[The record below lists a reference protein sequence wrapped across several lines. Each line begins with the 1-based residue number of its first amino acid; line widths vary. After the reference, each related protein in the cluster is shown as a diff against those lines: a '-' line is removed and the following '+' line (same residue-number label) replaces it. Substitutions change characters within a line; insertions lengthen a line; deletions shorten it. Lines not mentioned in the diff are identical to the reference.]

1 MNYEIVKL
9 KEKIVV
15 GIAARTNNYDSNM
28 STVIGELWNRFYSE
42 NIYDSISNKKND
54 KALGIY
60 TDYEGDEKD
69 NYTVLTACEVNS
81 IPANNNNLSV
91 CKIPEGNYAKFVI
104 KGDMY
109 KAVADAWQEIWQMN
123 LPRTFIYDFE
133 EYQNDDMNNAEIH
146 IYIGIKSDEEK
157 K

>member
-1 MNYEIVKL
+1 MNYEIVTL
-9 KEKIVV
+9 KEKTVV
-15 GIAARTNNYDSNM
+15 GIAAKTNNYDPNM
-28 STVIGELWNRFYSE
+28 GTVIGGLWNRFYGE
-42 NIYDSISNKKND
+42 KIYDSIPDKKNN

-69 NYTVLTACEVNS
+69 NYTVLVACEVNS
-81 IPANNNNLSV
+81 TPANNNSLSV
-91 CKIPEGNYAKFVI
+91 RKIPEGNYAKFVV

-109 KAVADAWQEIWQMN
+109 KAVADAWQKIWQMN

-146 IYIGIKSDEEK
+146 IYIGIKSDKEK

>member
-9 KEKIVV
+9 KEKTVV

-69 NYTVLTACEVNS
+69 NYSVL
-81 IPANNNNLSV
+81 
-91 CKIPEGNYAKFVI
+91 
-104 KGDMY
+104 
-109 KAVADAWQEIWQMN
+109 VA
-123 LPRTFIYDFE
+123 
-133 EYQNDDMNNAEIH
+133 
-146 IYIGIKSDEEK
+146 
-157 K
+157 